1 MTVEERIFMIT
12 ILEQMNENK
21 EFVEE
26 LGLENRSKFREESDS
41 KKETKE
47 EK

>member
-21 EFVEE
+21 EFAEE